1 MQAKNTVDNDVI
13 DAIMWMWSK
22 GVSAMYVDVNGNE
35 FDSYEA
41 ACYYYGAD
49 TPAQIEADERAY
61 ALEEH
66 EDWCLMHAMW
76 MDMADVVHLAAV
88 DIFDEIPF

>member
-1 MQAKNTVDNDVI
+1 
-13 DAIMWMWSK
+13 
-22 GVSAMYVDVNGNE
+22 MYVDSSGNQ

-49 TPAQIEADERAY
+49 TPAQIEAEERAY

-66 EDWCLMHAMW
+66 EVGCVGRVNEGLQLLQRERERGSRRNRRAGGRTRPTSR
-76 MDMADVVHLAAV
+76 ARKPACV
-88 DIFDEIPF
+88 